1 MKKIMRKGFTLVELL
16 VVLTIIGILSTMF
29 TISGREASN
38 IAQANK
44 IVENFQIISAA
55 MNMYYSD
62 NTYAC
67 NLAADDTTND
77 IKKVTEATLLE
88 ALKGYLKSTTNIEAA
103 AASPADSKFNI
114 TFDDG
119 KWWLTYTLPATSVKI
134 AQILANKALQ
144 EGFVSAKD
152 QTAGTDTGKYVATVT
167 DGALTTTGVW
177 YQVR

>member
-16 VVLTIIGILSTMF
+16 VVLTVIGILSTMF

-38 IAQANK
+38 IAQASK

-67 NLAADDTTND
+67 NLAEKDDDND
-77 IKKVTEATLLE
+77 VDVVTEAKLLE

-103 AASPADSKFNI
+103 ATSPADSKFNI
-114 TFDDG
+114 TFNDG

-144 EGFVSAKD
+144 EGFVSGNDK
-152 QTAGTDTGKYVATVT
+152 TAGTDTGKYVATVT